1 MHPPEL
7 FFIPS
12 RSSPLS
18 MNAQSASSL
27 WLAAMANRTARNIIN
42 NVARNIPTHYR
53 FSIRCASSLLIAAF
67 NFNSLSDPP
76 LQIDYSSG
84 RIALHMKTKDLLEL
98 GVPLGKPQRRAV
110 DFIASFLLKGGDKTR
125 LSDEIRAIVAN
136 PAAFAEDPLRGELA
150 KSLANAPPPP
160 RANPVPYQ
168 RWGDNLEAEA
178 VNQMDRA
185 CMLPVAVA
193 GALMPDAH

>member
-7 FFIPS
+7 FFIPR
-12 RSSPLS
+12 RSAPLL

-27 WLAAMANRTARNIIN
+27 GLAAMANRTARNIIN
-42 NVARNIPTHYR
+42 NVARNIPYPL
-53 FSIRCASSLLIAAF
+53 SLLYPLREQFIDRSLQ
-67 NFNSLSDPP
+67 FNSLSDPP
-76 LQIDYSSG
+76 LQIDYSTG

-150 KSLANAPPPP
+150 KSLVNAPPPP
-160 RANPVPYQ
+160 RANPISYQ
-168 RWGDNLEAEA
+168 RWGEIFKEKA
-178 VNQMDRA
+178 VYEMDKA

-193 GALMPDAH
+193 GALM